1 MRIVFL
7 LTRGTMYR
15 YTGGTFGKFLRYA
28 PLTLPTLLAL
38 IPEDIHAS
46 VAIYDEGIERI
57 DVERIQADL
66 VCLSSVTGGA
76 MRAYAYAQYF
86 KSKGIPVAMG
96 GVHATLMPE
105 EAAKYVDAVATGSGI
120 ETFPQLLRDF
130 QAGKLQKRY
139 DGGKIASYAGFPLPH
154 RQCYADKKHRF
165 VTVNSVQATYGCRN
179 NCEFC
184 VTPYSSR
191 GYHHRP
197 IEEVV
202 DEIRQIK
209 QNFFVFVD
217 PSPIEDEYAKE
228 LYRALIPLKKRWAS
242 PMTIRIGHDKELLE
256 VAVRSG
262 MKGALIGFE
271 SVSKETLRG
280 IRKGFNAP
288 DTYFAAV
295 RRLHDKGVAIMG
307 CFVFGL
313 DHDDAGCFQ
322 RTVDFVNAAAIDL
335 PRFTVNTA
343 YPGTDYYNRLKAQ
356 GRILEDDWSLFDC
369 QHVVVKPLQMSVEE
383 LREGHQMAWTQAY
396 SLPSIIRRLS
406 VSRCFLPT
414 VFAANMAYK
423 VYARNL
429 HSYTIERMCDC
440 SDIPQPREKT
450 VCV

>member
-1 MRIVFL
+1 MRIAFL

-38 IPEDIHAS
+38 IPEDVPAS
-46 VAIYDEGIERI
+46 VAIYDEGVEKI
-57 DVERIQADL
+57 DAECIQADL
-66 VCLSSVTGGA
+66 ICLSSVTGGA
-76 MRAYAYAQYF
+76 MRAYAYARYF
-86 KSKGIPVAMG
+86 RSRGITVVMG
-96 GVHATLMPE
+96 GVHATLVPE
-105 EAAKYVDAVATGSGI
+105 EAAQYVDAVATGSGV

-139 DGGKIASYAGFPLPH
+139 DGGQIASYAGFPLPQ
-154 RQCYADKKHRF
+154 RQCYATKKHRF

-179 NCEFC
+179 KCAFC

-197 IEEVV
+197 VEEVI

-209 QNFFVFVD
+209 RTFFVFVD
-217 PSPIEDEYAKE
+217 PSPIEDDYAKE
-228 LYRALIPLKKRWAS
+228 LYKALIPLKKQWAS
-242 PMTIRIGHDKELLE
+242 PMTIRIGHDRELLD

-271 SVSKETLRG
+271 SVSENTLRG
-280 IRKGFNAP
+280 IKKGFNAP
-288 DTYFAAV
+288 DSYFAAV
-295 RRLHDKGVAIMG
+295 KRLHSKGVAIMG

-322 RTVDFVNAAAIDL
+322 RTVDFINAAAIDL

-343 YPGTDYYNRLKAQ
+343 YPGTDYYNRLKAE

-369 QHVVVKPLQMSVEE
+369 QHVVVNPLQMRVAE
-383 LREGHQMAWTQAY
+383 LREGHHWAWKQAY
-396 SLPSIIRRLS
+396 SLPSITRRLAA
-406 VSRCFLPT
+406 SRCYLPT

-423 VYARNL
+423 AYAHNL
-429 HSYTIERMCDC
+429 PAYTRERMCDC
-440 SDIPQPREKT
+440 SDIPQPVAED